1 MLLRHFSLRKGS
13 SLIAPSKIASPAWSD
28 LLAIAVLLAVVAVFL
43 IVVFLTYLVGY

>member
-1 MLLRHFSLRKGS
+1 LRPVKSPR
-13 SLIAPSKIASPAWSD
+13 PAWSD